1 MFVDNTVDEDKIDDD
16 EYNNGGDKNDVVV
29 VVDYNDGDHNGAMT
43 CLK

>member
-16 EYNNGGDKNDVVV
+16 EYNNGGDKKD
-29 VVDYNDGDHNGAMT
+29 VVDYNNGDNDGAMT